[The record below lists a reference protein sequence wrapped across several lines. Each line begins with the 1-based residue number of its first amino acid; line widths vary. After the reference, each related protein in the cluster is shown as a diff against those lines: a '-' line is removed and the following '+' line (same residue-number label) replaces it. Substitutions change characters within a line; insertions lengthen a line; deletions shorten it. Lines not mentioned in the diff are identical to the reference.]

1 MYLIIRYNMIDFE
14 CPFVDFG
21 YDKTFKTLNPDT
33 CSPKSSCFS
42 PPLNSMK
49 DGVPMFNKSAESESE
64 IEYLNTVIRDLRSQ
78 INVLQHEAQKRDLN
92 DFECQKQLISC
103 QRVILECKEKEIK
116 SLKITQNSCELRT
129 FLCDSG
135 SQAEKFTVQPIATS
149 TPWSQTPLLRMSEIN
164 EPRVKFN
171 LTNSD
176 QILETITHVSETQS
190 ELEGLRELRHN
201 SPASCDVIS
210 DS

>member
-1 MYLIIRYNMIDFE
+1 MIDFE
-14 CPFVDFG
+14 CPLVDFG

-129 FLCDSG
+129 FYATPVVKQKN
-135 SQAEKFTVQPIATS
+135 SQSNQ
-149 TPWSQTPLLRMSEIN
+149 SQQALRGVRLLYFVCQKSMS
-164 EPRVKFN
+164 
-171 LTNSD
+171 
-176 QILETITHVSETQS
+176 LE
-190 ELEGLRELRHN
+190 
-201 SPASCDVIS
+201 
-210 DS
+210 